1 MVNFQR
7 LTPRH
12 FRPRCRDNNKKA
24 RNTKKNNKI
33 TPKHLEKTETATE
46 SRQKC
51 YQLLDANIS
60 DGRHF
65 ESVVALAQLSDH
77 SERASGYMSSFCLPL

>member
-12 FRPRCRDNNKKA
+12 FRPRYRNNNKKA
-24 RNTKKNNKI
+24 RNAKKNSKI
-33 TPKHLEKTETATE
+33 TPKHLEQTETATE

-51 YQLLDANIS
+51 YQLLGENVS

-65 ESVVALAQLSDH
+65 ESLVALA
-77 SERASGYMSSFCLPL
+77 